1 MSSGLAVVIGSVLP
15 EFFSQLGV
23 PGSLAFVAAEIA
35 KAFVAGQDLSPVWPL
50 VLTQLRENVAVI
62 SGLKTTVAT
71 ILDLVNTTLLSIPSI
86 QQALGSTITTVI
98 TELAGSADVRAFI
111 GDQLGPT
118 VGTAVVGLLA
128 NSAAV
133 QVLATVLGSTVTHFL
148 AYTGFTTSLID
159 AADQFA
165 DAVLDGSEVSAALQ
179 SAWAALQANPD
190 FLAAVKAIIPVSVRS
205 ILGDADVRLAA
216 GVAAQIIVVNLLKEN
231 GITSPF
237 LDGAAGQVT
246 KMTVMSLLAKAA
258 IAKLA
263 YTIVVDLLGGMPLSQ
278 VKDVAIHALLRE
290 PDVQIAVGMSVGQ
303 GVGSLFGDNIFG
315 AVIGTTTGITLSL
328 MLGVVGALSGLFM
341 NHQGSAGAGSG
352 GFARVAITHMT
363 IGSPTQ
369 PTSIDVGVRVQ
380 SDTAEALLVDLT
392 FRLESLLGMQPSV
405 SVEQVA

>member
-1 MSSGLAVVIGSVLP
+1 MA
-15 EFFSQLGV
+15 
-23 PGSLAFVAAEIA
+23 
-35 KAFVAGQDLSPVWPL
+35 L

-179 SAWAALQANPD
+179 SAWAALQANPPD

-205 ILGDADVRLAA
+205 ILGDATCAWQPALPR
-216 GVAAQIIVVNLLKEN
+216 KSSWS
-231 GITSPF
+231 TS
-237 LDGAAGQVT
+237 
-246 KMTVMSLLAKAA
+246 
-258 IAKLA
+258 
-263 YTIVVDLLGGMPLSQ
+263 
-278 VKDVAIHALLRE
+278 
-290 PDVQIAVGMSVGQ
+290 
-303 GVGSLFGDNIFG
+303 
-315 AVIGTTTGITLSL
+315 
-328 MLGVVGALSGLFM
+328 
-341 NHQGSAGAGSG
+341 
-352 GFARVAITHMT
+352 
-363 IGSPTQ
+363 
-369 PTSIDVGVRVQ
+369 
-380 SDTAEALLVDLT
+380 
-392 FRLESLLGMQPSV
+392 
-405 SVEQVA
+405 